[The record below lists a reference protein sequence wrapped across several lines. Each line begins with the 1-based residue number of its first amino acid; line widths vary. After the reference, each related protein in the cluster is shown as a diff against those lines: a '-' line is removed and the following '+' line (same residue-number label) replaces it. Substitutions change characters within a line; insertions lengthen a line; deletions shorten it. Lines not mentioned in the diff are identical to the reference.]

1 MKKYILDFRVVE
13 NTKLH
18 DNYALLKLKPDNNEP
33 LPDMLPGQF
42 VEVRVDRS
50 PGTFLRRP
58 ISINFVDSTR
68 NELWLLIR
76 KAGEGTRTLCDL
88 KQGVLSHES
97 FFAQRTV
104 FGGNKYISKLPKHF
118 ILQYI
123 LV

>member
-88 KQGVLSHES
+88 KQGDSWFYHWVIHSVYPMKQIRIYCLSEE
-97 FFAQRTV
+97 A
-104 FGGNKYISKLPKHF
+104 LE
-118 ILQYI
+118 
-123 LV
+123 

>member
-58 ISINFVDSTR
+58 ISINFVDSSL

-76 KAGEGTRTLCDL
+76 KAGEELGLY
-88 KQGVLSHES
+88 
-97 FFAQRTV
+97 A
-104 FGGNKYISKLPKHF
+104 I
-118 ILQYI
+118 
-123 LV
+123 

>member
-50 PGTFLRRP
+50 R
-58 ISINFVDSTR
+58 
-68 NELWLLIR
+68 LLENKQVACCR
-76 KAGEGTRTLCDL
+76 KAYNYSTKNPHLRLAKSPDTERSVP
-88 KQGVLSHES
+88 GV
-97 FFAQRTV
+97 FFFV
-104 FGGNKYISKLPKHF
+104 LGK
-118 ILQYI
+118 
-123 LV
+123 